1 MSSMLWRYGCVET
14 VLSTQPCVLGFTTRR
29 VTNVTRCGV
38 CVCGV
43 FSLFSAAPRSVMS
56 LNQDAETPSRNRQH
70 EEVNGQP
77 NGDWLQELYRKQQE
91 MLVNQQQAFM
101 VQQEQ
106 LISTILRTVR
116 TEPKP
121 VSSEQIV
128 DLLAGSI
135 KEFNYDPDAR
145 VTFAGWYARYEPLF
159 EKDAERLDDGARVRL
174 LLRKLGMA
182 EHERYCSYVMP
193 AKAND
198 FDFATTLRSLK
209 LLFGSQESKVSQR
222 FKCLQLTKS
231 ATEDHVMF
239 ACRVNK
245 ATVEAELGGLSEE
258 ALKCLIFVCGLKDE
272 RDADIRMRLL
282 SKIEERNDVTLGQL
296 TEDCQKLINLRRDTA
311 MIEGEVRQISRV
323 SDDSKFPWHKKHHS
337 QPQGSRPQGSKPPV
351 ECWLC
356 GGNHFAC
363 HCSFKRH
370 TCVRCR
376 KTGHKEGFC
385 DTASRVYRG
394 RSLKRVRTVL
404 VNAIN
409 SVNRGFVSV
418 SLAGHAVRMMVDTGA
433 EITIISERNWQ
444 RIGRPMLRQ
453 ASIKAK
459 SATGNCLEL
468 LGEFQCM
475 LTIGQRSEEGTVRVT
490 KEDLMLLG
498 KDVMELFGLWDVPL
512 TCVCNKVTD
521 VTTNSQEVTK
531 LEEYK
536 DLFSHGLGHCTK
548 MKVRLELKD
557 DAIPVFRPKR
567 PVSYA
572 MLPAVD
578 EELNRLEKEEIISRV
593 NYSAWAAPIVVV
605 RKANGSL
612 RICGDYSTGLNNA
625 LRPYEYP
632 LPLPQDIFANLANS
646 TIFSQI
652 DLTYAFLQIEVDE
665 ECRELLT
672 VNTHRGLY
680 SYNRLPPGV
689 KVAPG
694 AFQQVMETM
703 LVGLKDVAVYLD
715 DIVIGGADTV
725 AHNKNIRAV
734 LDKLKEY
741 GFRIRPEK
749 CNFMQQQ
756 IRYLGHILDRNG
768 FRPDPAKIEAI
779 TKMPSPK
786 QPSELR

>member
-1 MSSMLWRYGCVET
+1 
-14 VLSTQPCVLGFTTRR
+14 
-29 VTNVTRCGV
+29 
-38 CVCGV
+38 
-43 FSLFSAAPRSVMS
+43 
-56 LNQDAETPSRNRQH
+56 
-70 EEVNGQP
+70 
-77 NGDWLQELYRKQQE
+77 
-91 MLVNQQQAFM
+91 
-101 VQQEQ
+101 
-106 LISTILRTVR
+106 
-116 TEPKP
+116 
-121 VSSEQIV
+121 
-128 DLLAGSI
+128 
-135 KEFNYDPDAR
+135 
-145 VTFAGWYARYEPLF
+145 
-159 EKDAERLDDGARVRL
+159 
-174 LLRKLGMA
+174 
-182 EHERYCSYVMP
+182 
-193 AKAND
+193 
-198 FDFATTLRSLK
+198 
-209 LLFGSQESKVSQR
+209 
-222 FKCLQLTKS
+222 
-231 ATEDHVMF
+231 
-239 ACRVNK
+239 
-245 ATVEAELGGLSEE
+245 
-258 ALKCLIFVCGLKDE
+258 
-272 RDADIRMRLL
+272 
-282 SKIEERNDVTLGQL
+282 
-296 TEDCQKLINLRRDTA
+296 
-311 MIEGEVRQISRV
+311 
-323 SDDSKFPWHKKHHS
+323 
-337 QPQGSRPQGSKPPV
+337 
-351 ECWLC
+351 
-356 GGNHFAC
+356 
-363 HCSFKRH
+363 
-370 TCVRCR
+370 
-376 KTGHKEGFC
+376 
-385 DTASRVYRG
+385 
-394 RSLKRVRTVL
+394 
-404 VNAIN
+404 
-409 SVNRGFVSV
+409 
-418 SLAGHAVRMMVDTGA
+418 MMVDTGA
-433 EITIISERNWQ
+433 KITIISERNWQ

-475 LTIGQRSEEGTVRVT
+475 LTIGQRSEEGAVRVT

-498 KDVMELFGLWDVPL
+498 KDVMELLGLWDVPL

-536 DLFSHGLGHCTK
+536 DLFSHGLEHCTK
-548 MKVRLELKD
+548 MKVSLELKD

-578 EELNRLEKEEIISRV
+578 EELNRLEKEGIISRV

-652 DLTYAFLQIEVDE
+652 DLTDAFLQIEVDE

-768 FRPDPAKIEAI
+768 FRPDLAKIEAI